1 MTLKELSQL
10 YYLNR
15 EIEDLKNKISELE
28 DKATDTSVKITGMP
42 HGAGA
47 GDKIGRAVAELD
59 YYKAKLTNRLEQCRI
74 ELIRLNDYIS
84 ACPDSLTRQI
94 LTYRFVNGLS
104 WNQVAARIG
113 HTVTVWSVKDTT
125 YRYIKKN

>member
-15 EIEDLKNKISELE
+15 EIEDLKIKISELE

-42 HGAGA
+42 HGAGT

-104 WNQVAARIG
+104 WNRVAA
-113 HTVTVWSVKDTT
+113 SVGGSMTCEAAKKIA
-125 YRYIKKN
+125 YRYIRDN

>member
-15 EIEDLKNKISELE
+15 EIEDLRFKISELE
-28 DKATDTSVKITGMP
+28 AKATDTSVKITGMP
-42 HGAGA
+42 RGAGE
-47 GDKIGRAVAELD
+47 GDKIGRAVAQLD
-59 YYKAKLTNRLEQCRI
+59 YYKTKLTNRLERCRI

-104 WNQVAARIG
+104 WNQVAAHIG
-113 HTVTVWSVKDTT
+113 HTVTVWSVKDTA
-125 YRYIKKN
+125 YRYIKNN

>member
-15 EIEDLKNKISELE
+15 EIEDLTNKIAELE
-28 DKATDTSVKITGMP
+28 AKATDTSVKITGMP
-42 HGAGA
+42 RGSGT
-47 GDKIGRAVAELD
+47 GDKIGRAVEELC
-59 YYKAKLTNRLEQCRI
+59 YYKSKLINRLAQCRI

-84 ACPDSLTRQI
+84 VCPDSLTRQI

-104 WNQVAARIG
+104 WNQVAA
-113 HTVTVWSVKDTT
+113 SVGCSITCEAAKKIA
-125 YRYIKKN
+125 YRYIRNN

>member
-10 YYLNR
+10 YYLKR
-15 EIEDLKNKISELE
+15 EIEDLKDKISKLE

-42 HGAGA
+42 RGAGA

-59 YYKAKLTNRLEQCRI
+59 YYKAKLTNRLEQCYI
-74 ELIRLNDYIS
+74 EVIRLDDYIS

-94 LTYRFVNGLS
+94 LTCRFVNGLS
-104 WNQVAARIG
+104 WDQVAAHIG
-113 HTVTVWSVKDTT
+113 HTVTVWSVKDTA
-125 YRYIKKN
+125 YRYIRNN

>member
-15 EIEDLKNKISELE
+15 EIEDLRFKISELE
-28 DKATDTSVKITGMP
+28 AKATDTSVKITGMP
-42 HGAGA
+42 HGAGE
-47 GDKIGRAVAELD
+47 GDKIGRAIAQLD
-59 YYKAKLTNRLEQCRI
+59 YYKTKLADRLERCRI

-104 WNQVAARIG
+104 WNQVAAHIG
-113 HTVTVWSVKDTT
+113 HTVTVWSVKDTA

>member
-15 EIEDLKNKISELE
+15 EIEDLKFKISELE
-28 DKATDTSVKITGMP
+28 AKATDTSVKITGMP

-47 GDKIGRAVAELD
+47 GDKIGQTVAELD
-59 YYKAKLTNRLEQCRI
+59 YYRTKLTDRLERCRI
-74 ELIRLNDYIS
+74 EFIRLNDYIS

-104 WNQVAARIG
+104 WNQVAASVG
-113 HTVTVWSVKDTT
+113 MSATEYSVKHIA
-125 YRYIKKN
+125 YRYIKNS

>member
-28 DKATDTSVKITGMP
+28 AKATDTSVKITGMP

-74 ELIRLNDYIS
+74 ELVRLNDYIS

-104 WNQVAARIG
+104 WNRVAA
-113 HTVTVWSVKDTT
+113 SVGMSATEYAVKHIA
-125 YRYIKKN
+125 YRYIKSS

>member
-15 EIEDLKNKISELE
+15 EIEDLTNKIAELE
-28 DKATDTSVKITGMP
+28 AKATDTSVKITGMP
-42 HGAGA
+42 RGSGT
-47 GDKIGRAVAELD
+47 GDKIGRAVEELC
-59 YYKAKLTNRLEQCRI
+59 YYKSKLINRLAQCRI

-104 WNQVAARIG
+104 WNQVATHIG
-113 HTVTVWSVKDTT
+113 YPATEWSVKDAA
-125 YRYIKKN
+125 YRYIRKN

>member
-28 DKATDTSVKITGMP
+28 DKATDTSAKITGMP
-42 HGAGA
+42 HSAGA
-47 GDKIGRAVAELD
+47 GDKIGQAVAELD
-59 YYKAKLTNRLEQCRI
+59 YYRAKLTDRLERCRI

-104 WNQVAARIG
+104 WNQVAASVG
-113 HTVTVWSVKDTT
+113 MSSTEYSVKHTA
-125 YRYIKKN
+125 YRYIKNS

>member
-15 EIEDLKNKISELE
+15 EIEDLKIKISELE

-59 YYKAKLTNRLEQCRI
+59 YYKTKLTNRLEQCRI
-74 ELIRLNDYIS
+74 ELVRLNDYIS

-94 LTYRFVNGLS
+94 LTYRFVNGPS
-104 WNQVAARIG
+104 WNQVAA
-113 HTVTVWSVKDTT
+113 SVGNSASEYAIKRMA
-125 YRYIKKN
+125 YRYIQKN